1 MPKYHH
7 PIIPMVKENFTG
19 TSGIIA
25 DVLSVIVISLLFS
38 ASLYAFLAIGRGITA
53 VMILKYIFL
62 KNSFFVE

>member
-1 MPKYHH
+1 
-7 PIIPMVKENFTG
+7 MVKENFTG

-25 DVLSVIVISLLFS
+25 DVLSVIVISLLFL
-38 ASLYAFLAIGRGITA
+38 ASLYAFLAIGRDITA